1 MTEVISGVEL
11 FNWYQDA
18 RRRALFLA
26 ISPLEIDLFLQFY
39 TNLSNLDL
47 KLKNYQNYHT
57 IELLISFEELKAKWD
72 LRIEKRVPIQYL
84 IGSCFWRDL
93 TLKVSPDVLIP
104 RPETELIIDIVLDLI
119 SENPSLRAGNWL
131 DLGTGSGALALSLAK
146 HLVNSNIFAV
156 DKSRGALSIAQENS
170 HLLNITKNIYFR
182 LGNWFEPITD
192 LQGKVSGIVTNPPY
206 IPSEIIG
213 ELQPEV
219 ANHEPRRAL
228 DGGEDGLRD
237 IRHLITTAPSYLI
250 PNGILIIEIMAGQ
263 APMVMDLFK
272 QENQYDDV
280 TTYHDLSGE
289 GRFVMGKKSKSIIS

>member
-1 MTEVISGVEL
+1 MTEVISGAEL
-11 FNWYQDA
+11 FNWYQEA
-18 RRRALFLA
+18 RRRALSLG

-47 KLKNYQNYHT
+47 KLKNYQNYPN
-57 IELLISFEELKAKWD
+57 IDLSISFEELQKKWN

-119 SENPSLRAGNWL
+119 SQNPSLKAGNWL

-156 DKSRGALSIAQENS
+156 DKSRGALTIAQENS
-170 HLLNITKNIYFR
+170 HLLNITKNINFR
-182 LGNWFEPITD
+182 LGSWFEPVAD
-192 LQGKVSGIVTNPPY
+192 LQGKISGIVTNPPY
-206 IPSEIIG
+206 IPSQIIG

-219 ANHEPRRAL
+219 AHHEPRGAL
-228 DGGEDGLRD
+228 DGGKDGLRD

-263 APMVMDLFK
+263 APFVMDLFT

-289 GRFVMGKKSKSIIS
+289 GRFVMGKKRIA